1 MWVWVNS
8 GSWWWTGRPGVL
20 RFMGSQRVGHN
31 WATELNWMLFWDWT
45 TRMTWFIRTVVIS
58 VSDSLTK
65 CECLWGKD
73 CNYVSVRY
81 QSLVKC
87 LGMCWVQ
94 QILAEMNWWKQWVE
108 CQIWVKLVKMVV
120 VSEEWEQ
127 RAGKRLLEWLSS
139 QKCMGHHVLIF
150 FFFNSSYRARGS
162 VVWALSKPVPGL
174 HLSKALHAL
183 GLLKFPTGL
192 PTYLLVYHWGIIQT
206 LSEIWRKISFDIFL
220 QWRKSLE
227 GILIFL
233 RLHIPWFCYAK
244 LSRTFCLQSFPASGS
259 FPMSWLFE
267 GKRRRG
273 WQRMRWFRW
282 HHWFNGHELGGK
294 LWEMVR
300 DREAWSAAVHGVA
313 ESDITEWLNNNSRTC
328 FKMNPCIWDG
338 VRSHKQIIGFTGNVV
353 QAHPLE
359 EPPPSVNIK
368 NGNRI

>member
-1 MWVWVNS
+1 MS
-8 GSWWWTGRPGVL
+8 GHVLGSADTG
-20 RFMGSQRVGHN
+20 
-31 WATELNWMLFWDWT
+31 WDELMEAAGW
-45 TRMTWFIRTVVIS
+45 
-58 VSDSLTK
+58 VSDMSQIGEDGCSL
-65 CECLWGKD
+65 
-73 CNYVSVRY
+73 R
-81 QSLVKC
+81 
-87 LGMCWVQ
+87 
-94 QILAEMNWWKQWVE
+94 
-108 CQIWVKLVKMVV
+108 
-120 VSEEWEQ
+120 EEWEQ
-127 RAGKRLLEWLSS
+127 RTGKRLLEWLSS

-150 FFFNSSYRARGS
+150 FFFFNSSYRARGS
-162 VVWALSKPVPGL
+162 VVWGLSKPVPGL
-174 HLSKALHAL
+174 RLSKALHAL

-192 PTYLLVYHWGIIQT
+192 PTYLLVYRWGLIQT

-259 FPMSWLFE
+259 FPMSWHFE

-313 ESDITEWLNNNSRTC
+313 ESQTSLSDWTTTAEPVSKWIRAFGMELGHTSRLLTLQVMLS
-328 FKMNPCIWDG
+328 KPIRWK
-338 VRSHKQIIGFTGNVV
+338 SHF
-353 QAHPLE
+353 LL
-359 EPPPSVNIK
+359 
-368 NGNRI
+368 